1 MKKDT
6 HPTFY
11 QAQVICACGNEFKVG
26 TTIEGPIRVET
37 CYQCHPFYTGK
48 QKLVDTAGRVD
59 RFRQKA
65 EAAKKIAEDRAHGIS
80 APAKKTAPVEKK
92 SAAKSATDE
101 SSEEAGEASVP
112 AKKAAP
118 KTKTAAKPAAKKP
131 AKK

>member
-6 HPTFY
+6 HPAFY

-80 APAKKTAPVEKK
+80 APAKKAPAAEKKPAVKPAADEPVEA
-92 SAAKSATDE
+92 SA
-101 SSEEAGEASVP
+101 P

-118 KTKTAAKPAAKKP
+118 KAKTAAKKP